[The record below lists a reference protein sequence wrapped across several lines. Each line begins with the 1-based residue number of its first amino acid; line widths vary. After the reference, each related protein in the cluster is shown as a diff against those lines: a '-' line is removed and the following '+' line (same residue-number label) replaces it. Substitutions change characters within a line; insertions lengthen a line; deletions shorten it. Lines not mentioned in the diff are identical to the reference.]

1 MKTCALIVL
10 DSVGIGQLPDADDY
24 GDGGADTL
32 GHLCE
37 LVQPRLPNLASLGL
51 GWIRPLHCIEAP
63 DTLEGSYGKM
73 AEVSPGKDSTTGHW
87 ELAGLQITEAFR
99 TFPFGFP
106 PDLIRE
112 LEQRTGC
119 AIIGNKAASGTA
131 IIKELGREH
140 EQTGSLIVYTSA
152 DPVLQ
157 IAAHE
162 EIIPLPRLYEICRIA
177 FDLSAPLGISR
188 VIARPFI
195 GRYPDYVRTANRRDF
210 TVLPPGPTVLDVLAE
225 ARVPVTGIGKVGQ
238 MFSNRGIYQSFST
251 HDNDEG
257 LDILVRTLES
267 RAGGLIF
274 VNLLDFDTH
283 FGHRR
288 DPEGYAKAL
297 SGLDSRLPSVLQLLG
312 DEDLLI
318 ITADHGNDPT
328 FKGSDHTREFVPL
341 LVSGPSFAKG
351 HNLGTRESFA
361 DVAASVAEFFEVAW
375 TGAGTSFL
383 DLLR

>member
-1 MKTCALIVL
+1 MKTCALLVL

-63 DTLEGSYGKM
+63 DTLAGSYGKM

-87 ELAGLQITEAFR
+87 ELAGLQLTEAFR
-99 TFPFGFP
+99 TFPLGFP
-106 PDLIRE
+106 PELIRE

-119 AIIGNKAASGTA
+119 ATIGNKPASGTA
-131 IIKELGREH
+131 IIKELGPEH

-162 EIIPLPRLYEICRIA
+162 EILPLPRLYEICRIA
-177 FDLSAPLGISR
+177 FDLSVPLGISR

-210 TVLPPGPTVLDVLAE
+210 TVPAPGPTILDILSA
-225 ARVPVTGIGKVGQ
+225 AGAPVTAIGKVGQ
-238 MFSNRGIYQSFST
+238 IFSNRGISQSLST

-274 VNLLDFDTH
+274 ANLLDFDTL

-288 DPEGYAKAL
+288 DPEGYAKSL
-297 SGLDSRLPSVLQLLG
+297 TSLDSRLPSVLQLLG

-328 FKGSDHTREFVPL
+328 FRGSDHTREFVPL
-341 LVSGPSFAKG
+341 LVSGPSLVKG
-351 HNLGTRESFA
+351 RNLGTRESFA